1 MITIRKAICCY
12 VIFVYKRM
20 DMRKVRL
27 VFLCLMLLCMKHGFI
42 FSNYRESDTESAGFE
57 GSESEPGGSDTA
69 RRIVTAG
76 GQTLLSNF
84 VLMSFNTVI
93 NNLTGTFPWATPSLD
108 SMIENL
114 THPWKWDDDG
124 FLVNQMGHPYQGGTY
139 FTAGRVNAFGFYQ
152 SLFFST
158 FGSLTWEAFF
168 ERQRSSIND
177 VWTTVPGA
185 ASMGEILYR
194 LYAQAINS
202 GVPPAFAFL
211 INPMAGFHRLVSGG
225 WEPPDYGTSLYRFRT
240 ELGMSYAHS
249 RASSEN
255 RGRLRPFEGPVFDA
269 GLSIIYG
276 NPFEQESRV
285 PFNHF
290 DLALSFGLNPGNYM
304 DFRIFTDGY
313 LFSFL
318 PIYSSRNKM
327 STGLSLHMDAV
338 STGRPEG
345 IYAATIN
352 MYSNALNWTIKYQH
366 LFPTGSNVQVK
377 FHAGFT
383 FFGAS
388 RFYCP
393 YYLTDHNN
401 FGGGLNGKLFLNL
414 NHRRL
419 GSLEMSVFAYTMWS
433 YPVASAIAHGTV
445 FWLFNDI
452 AYFFP
457 ITNRM
462 SLGLAHSFALERGM
476 FDNIPDIEKTNR
488 AARVF
493 MAWNF

>member
-1 MITIRKAICCY
+1 MDIRKG
-12 VIFVYKRM
+12 
-20 DMRKVRL
+20 RL
-27 VFLCLMLLCMKHGFI
+27 VFLCLLLLCVKYGFGTPPR
-42 FSNYRESDTESAGFE
+42 NYNTHDY
-57 GSESEPGGSDTA
+57 DTA
-69 RRIVTAG
+69 LAGDSTVRRVFIAG

-84 VLMSFNTVI
+84 VLMSFNTVV
-93 NNLTGTFPWATPSLD
+93 NNLTGTFPWATPSLA
-108 SMIENL
+108 SIHENL

-139 FTAGRVNAFGFYQ
+139 FTAGRVNAFCFYQ
-152 SLFFST
+152 SFFFST
-158 FGSLTWEAFF
+158 FGSLTSEAFF

-185 ASMGEILYR
+185 ASIGEILYR
-194 LYAQAINS
+194 LYARAINA
-202 GVPPAFAFL
+202 GTPPAFAFF
-211 INPMAGFHRLVSGG
+211 INPMAGFHRLVSC
-225 WEPPDYGTSLYRFRT
+225 WEPPDYGTVLYRFRT
-240 ELGMSYAHS
+240 GIGMSYAQS
-249 RASSEN
+249 RSSSDSL
-255 RGRLRPFEGPVFDA
+255 GRLRSFSGPALDV
-269 GLSIIYG
+269 GLSVIYG

-285 PFNHF
+285 PFKHF
-290 DLALSFGLNPGNYM
+290 DLALAFGLNPGSYM

-318 PIYSSRNKM
+318 PVYSCRNKM
-327 STGLSLHMDAV
+327 STGLSLHLDAV

-366 LFPTGSNVQVK
+366 LFPAGSNIQVK

-393 YYLTDHNN
+393 ESLSDYNN
-401 FGGGLNGKLFLNL
+401 FGGGLNGKLFFNL
-414 NHRRL
+414 NHRRF

-433 YPVASAIAHGTV
+433 YPVASAIARGTV

-452 AYFFP
+452 TYFLP
-457 ITNRM
+457 ITDRM
-462 SLGLAHSFALERGM
+462 SLGLTHSFALERGV
-476 FDNIPDIEKTNR
+476 FDKIPNIEKTVR

>member
-1 MITIRKAICCY
+1 MDIRKRR
-12 VIFVYKRM
+12 V
-20 DMRKVRL
+20 
-27 VFLCLMLLCMKHGFI
+27 VFFCLLLLTLKHCFA
-42 FSNYRESDTESAGFE
+42 FYREPETEAAELEESA
-57 GSESEPGGSDTA
+57 SSGSDTS
-69 RRIVTAG
+69 RRVFIAG

-114 THPWKWDDDG
+114 THPWKWDTDG

-194 LYAQAINS
+194 LYAQAINA
-202 GVPPAFAFL
+202 GVPPAFAFFV
-211 INPMAGFHRLVSGG
+211 NPMAGFHRLVTG
-225 WEPPDYGTSLYRFRT
+225 WEPPDYGISLYRFRT
-240 ELGMSYAHS
+240 GLGVSHAHS
-249 RASSEN
+249 RSSSDSRE
-255 RGRLRPFEGPVFDA
+255 RLRPFEGPVFDA
-269 GLSIIYG
+269 ALSVIYG
-276 NPFEQESRV
+276 NPFAQESRV

-290 DLALSFGLNPGNYM
+290 DLALAFGLNPGNYM

-313 LFSFL
+313 LFSFMPL
-318 PIYSSRNKM
+318 YSDRNKM
-327 STGLSLHMDAV
+327 STGLSLHLDAV
-338 STGRPEG
+338 SLGRPEG

-352 MYSNALNWTIKYQH
+352 MYSNALNWTLKYQH
-366 LFPTGSNVQVK
+366 EFAGGSNVQVK

-393 YYLTDHNN
+393 HSLSDYNN

-419 GSLEMSVFAYTMWS
+419 GSLEMSVSGYTMWS
-433 YPVASAIAHGTV
+433 YPVASAIARGTV

-452 AYFFP
+452 AYLFP

-462 SLGLAHSFALERGM
+462 SLGLAHSFALERGV